1 MLVTLGGFATTGYG
15 HTPSGQPMHAPA
27 HGKVMLILKLG
38 GYLRGIAG
46 EGNNRD
52 IFTLSIL
59 TLPQSIFQRRKS
71 ASWQVGV
78 RCRSH
83 AGDSGPAVLQNSTVV
98 TPIFPSFS
106 SAPVLST
113 GLQEQQAALGASGL

>member
-1 MLVTLGGFATTGYG
+1 M
-15 HTPSGQPMHAPA
+15 
-27 HGKVMLILKLG
+27 
-38 GYLRGIAG
+38 RGIAG